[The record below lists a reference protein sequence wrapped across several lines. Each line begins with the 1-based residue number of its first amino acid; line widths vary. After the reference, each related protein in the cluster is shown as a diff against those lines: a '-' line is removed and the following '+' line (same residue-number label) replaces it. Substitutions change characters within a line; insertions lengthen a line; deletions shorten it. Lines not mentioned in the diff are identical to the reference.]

1 MRPDEW
7 TAPWYC
13 ALIENARDD
22 AGELGRIRSFIS
34 ASCKLSDAERAR
46 LFALIEEYLPDAA
59 PARAPRDETEA
70 MLWANAATFL
80 HDTTA
85 YDDPTAELIFID
97 HGTGSPAART
107 GGVGRMNASDAGTS
121 RSTRCGWRS

>member
-7 TAPWYC
+7 TGPWYR

-22 AGELGRIRSFIS
+22 AGELGRIRSFIY
-34 ASCKLSDAERAR
+34 ASCKLPDAERAC

-85 YDDPTAELIFID
+85 YDDPTTELIFID
-97 HGTGSPAART
+97 HGTPRRHEQA
-107 GGVGRMNASDAGTS
+107 GGVGRMNASDAGTPNHDMPQ
-121 RSTRCGWRS
+121 